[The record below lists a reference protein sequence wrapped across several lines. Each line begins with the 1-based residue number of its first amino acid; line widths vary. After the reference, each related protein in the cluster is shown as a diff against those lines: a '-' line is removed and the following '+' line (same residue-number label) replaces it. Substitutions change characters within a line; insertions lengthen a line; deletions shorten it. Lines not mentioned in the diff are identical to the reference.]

1 MLRYFCVAGVSV
13 RLEADTH
20 IAISD
25 KMSPFLLSDA
35 PENIGYEIILKKTEK
50 LPDAG
55 IPYYSNGVSHYEM
68 TDSGK
73 RIFFSHN
80 PGSAP
85 FAVAEFYNN
94 NRVILSYR
102 SVAENM
108 FDSTTAVFHKTGFEN
123 LLLDCNRLLL
133 HCSFIIHKEKALLFS
148 APSETGKSTQARLW
162 KDCFGAEII
171 NDDRAAVAVENGCCS
186 AHGVPFSGTSDICNN
201 RSSQTGAIIVLSQG
215 KENSISLLSPSEA
228 FMHLYPQISVHQWEK
243 SYVDKASRLL
253 LCVIEHTPVYKLSC
267 LPDRSA
273 ADLLYQTLIDGGVY

>member
-1 MLRYFCVAGVSV
+1 MLRYFCVAGVTV

-25 KMSPFLLSDA
+25 KMSPFLLTEEPD
-35 PENIGYEIILKKTEK
+35 NIGYEIILKKTEK

-55 IPYYSNGVSHYEM
+55 IPYYTNGVSHYEM

-73 RIFFSHN
+73 RIFFSYN
-80 PGSAP
+80 PDSAP
-85 FAVAEFYNN
+85 YAVAEFCRH
-94 NRVILSYR
+94 NRIVLNYLSK
-102 SVAENM
+102 AENM

-171 NDDRAAVAVENGCCS
+171 NDDRAAVTVKNGYCFS
-186 AHGVPFSGTSDICNN
+186 HGVPFSGTSDICNN

-273 ADLLYQTLIDGGVY
+273 ADLLYNTLIDGGVY